1 MADTPRVKKKKNAG
15 SAIRAFLI
23 WLAEKIKKGGRWTW
37 KKKVSVIITVF
48 CALLMLWVAGMVRSG
63 ELLVTI
69 IPGERGIVF
78 NHFGG
83 GISNDILHEGTH
95 LCLPGLQTVYRA
107 KVARQ
112 SAKMEKIYADS
123 KEFQDV
129 TLWINVEFQLAE
141 KKLASLFREYGVIS
155 SAQIIQEII
164 WPNVNEVTKNIV
176 VDYPISTVL
185 LKQPEIK
192 EKIVTALRQT
202 LQRYYI
208 ELIDVDIVNI
218 LINQAYRDAIAQTEL
233 AVYQRDQESIRLE
246 AAKKEAERRLLEAQ
260 TRKQEKILEAEGIAE
275 YNRLTS
281 SQRVSASMLE
291 YKRLENQ
298 RAAIERWDGKL
309 PAEGA
314 FSNIINTLRG
324 SLE

>member
-1 MADTPRVKKKKNAG
+1 MADSKKSKKKKDMLHFVQTTVISLG
-15 SAIRAFLI
+15 K
-23 WLAEKIKKGGRWTW
+23 KIKQSFQWLW
-37 KKKVSVIITVF
+37 KKKIQIIIITA
-48 CALLMLWVAGMVRSG
+48 CLLSIVWIVNMIQSG

-69 IPGERGIVF
+69 IPGERGVVF

-83 GISNDILHEGTH
+83 GISDSILHEGTH
-95 LCLPGLQTVYRA
+95 FCVPGLQTVYRA
-107 KVARQ
+107 IVARQ

-129 TLWINVEFQLAE
+129 TLWINVEFQLEE
-141 KKLASLFREYGVIS
+141 KSLSTLFREYGIMS
-155 SAQIIQEII
+155 SAEIIAEII

-176 VDYPISTVL
+176 VDYPISIVL

-192 EKIVTALRQT
+192 EKIVSRLAET
-202 LQRYYI
+202 LHRYYI
-208 ELIDVDIVNI
+208 KIIDVDIVNI

-233 AVYQRDQESIRLE
+233 AVYERDQESIRLE
-246 AAKKEAERRLLEAQ
+246 AAKKEAERRLLEAE
-260 TRKQEKILEAEGIAE
+260 TRKQEKILEAEAIAE

-281 SQRVSASMLE
+281 RQLISASMLE

-298 RAAIERWDGKL
+298 KAAIEKWDGKL
-309 PAEGA
+309 VQADS
-314 FSNIINTLRG
+314 FSQIMRSLQG

>member
-1 MADTPRVKKKKNAG
+1 MANTGQDKKRKNATLALR
-15 SAIRAFLI
+15 SIFLR
-23 WLAEKIKKGGRWTW
+23 LGAKIKQGGRWVW
-37 KKKVSVIITVF
+37 KRKIPIVF
-48 CALLMLWVAGMVRSG
+48 TAAGAAMVLWVAGMVQSG

-83 GISNDILHEGTH
+83 GISDDILHEGTH

-129 TLWINVEFQLAE
+129 TLWINVEFQLTE
-141 KKLASLFREYGVIS
+141 KKLASLFREYGVVS

-192 EKIVTALRQT
+192 GKIVKTLADTLR
-202 LQRYYI
+202 RYYI

-298 RAAIERWDGKL
+298 HAAIEKWDGKL
-309 PAEGA
+309 PAPNA
-314 FSNIINTLRG
+314 FSGIINGLRG
-324 SLE
+324 ALE

>member
-1 MADTPRVKKKKNAG
+1 MAKIKEAKQKKSAALAVKA
-15 SAIRAFLI
+15 LLV
-23 WLAEKIKKGGRWTW
+23 WLAEKIKQGGRWTW
-37 KKKVSVIITVF
+37 KRKVPVIITVV
-48 CALLMLWVAGMVRSG
+48 CALLVLWVAGMVRSG

-83 GISNDILHEGTH
+83 GIADDILHEGTH
-95 LCLPGLQTVYRA
+95 ICMPGLQTVYRA

-112 SAKMEKIYADS
+112 SAKMDKIYADS

-129 TLWINVEFQLAE
+129 TLWINVEFKLME
-141 KKLASLFREYGVIS
+141 KNLSALFREYGVMS

-164 WPNVNEVTKNIV
+164 WPNVNEVTKNIM
-176 VDYPISTVL
+176 VDYPISMVL

-192 EKIVTALRQT
+192 GKIVTALRQT

-246 AAKKEAERRLLEAQ
+246 AAKKEAERRLLEAE

-298 RAAIERWDGKL
+298 HAAIQKWDGKL
-309 PAEGA
+309 PTEGA
-314 FSNIINTLRG
+314 FSGIINGLRG
-324 SLE
+324 ALE